1 MLDKAAVSLLLEHGA
16 SPLDSNAEGMTPQ
29 DIVYQSSEGQ
39 DAEAAKVI
47 AAILCASCDQ
57 MQDEMA
63 RDARRA
69 RREAQWRMSEPGAL
83 LHCVRHGSVPMHVRD
98 EEGENKTDKRKTQ
111 KKLSGAHTSYM
122 IGRAVFAELA
132 EENDFAEL
140 LDAAFLSNGGGDG
153 EDGSSNSA
161 RLQDKSLLEIAV
173 RNFHIEMVEILLPH
187 ASASDRRRAA
197 VIAEE
202 VISGLVVDGE
212 LECLSRR
219 RGQRSFGDKHRE
231 RSKGNRGRRRKRGD
245 DDDNEFDDGEGHSRR
260 VAGPNLGCMTS
271 ILRLLSPNHML
282 FVEERLRKRER
293 VREGVKELQGV
304 SENQISCGIDA
315 LLLDPKEE
323 QQVMERV
330 AKRANAR
337 RLKRQ
342 RRARRLVEKNK
353 REAEQVREREKARR
367 LKNAAMLLD
376 GKAFD
381 VKKKKFWFETGWTA
395 ERFMEPLNGMENEAE
410 EEGAYYQANKTMCCC
425 VVS

>member
-98 EEGENKTDKRKTQ
+98 EEGENKTDKRKEGENKTDRRKTQ

-187 ASASDRRRAA
+187 ASASDRRRPRK
-197 VIAEE
+197 
-202 VISGLVVDGE
+202 GE
-212 LECLSRR
+212 RR
-219 RGQRSFGDKHRE
+219 
-231 RSKGNRGRRRKRGD
+231 
-245 DDDNEFDDGEGHSRR
+245 
-260 VAGPNLGCMTS
+260 
-271 ILRLLSPNHML
+271 
-282 FVEERLRKRER
+282 
-293 VREGVKELQGV
+293 
-304 SENQISCGIDA
+304 
-315 LLLDPKEE
+315 
-323 QQVMERV
+323 
-330 AKRANAR
+330 
-337 RLKRQ
+337 
-342 RRARRLVEKNK
+342 
-353 REAEQVREREKARR
+353 
-367 LKNAAMLLD
+367 
-376 GKAFD
+376 
-381 VKKKKFWFETGWTA
+381 
-395 ERFMEPLNGMENEAE
+395 
-410 EEGAYYQANKTMCCC
+410 CCC
-425 VVS
+425 RWCWQ